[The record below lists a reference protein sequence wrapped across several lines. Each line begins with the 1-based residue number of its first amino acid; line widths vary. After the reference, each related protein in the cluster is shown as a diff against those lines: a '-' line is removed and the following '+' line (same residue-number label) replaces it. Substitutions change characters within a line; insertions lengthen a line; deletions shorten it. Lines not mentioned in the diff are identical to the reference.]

1 MKFSPPLLLSS
12 VSHSIAWE
20 GRIMVIGFAGGEVPK
35 IPANILLVKNVSA
48 IGFYWGQ
55 HALKD
60 NAAYRKSVED
70 VFKLCDQGKIS
81 PHIGKVWTL
90 DQVKYNW
97 TSFNSFITFLF
108 SKF

>member
-1 MKFSPPLLLSS
+1 
-12 VSHSIAWE
+12 
-20 GRIMVIGFAGGEVPK
+20 MVIGFAGGEVPK

-97 TSFNSFITFLF
+97 TSFYSFIIFYLQILIF
-108 SKF
+108 FEREKILMYRVFKNLGQD